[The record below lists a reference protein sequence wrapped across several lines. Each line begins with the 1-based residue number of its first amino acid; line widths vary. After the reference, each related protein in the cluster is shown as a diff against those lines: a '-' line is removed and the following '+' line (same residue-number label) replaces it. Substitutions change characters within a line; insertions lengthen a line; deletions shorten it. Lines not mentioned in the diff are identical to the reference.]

1 MSALTVER
9 AVLGDPLTQPL
20 IRELTHEYVTRYGP
34 GGRQEMARYGAEEF
48 APPHGLLLLLLRG
61 GEPVAGGAYRR
72 HADEATAE
80 VKRMWTAAGH
90 RRQGSGPTSHPRLP
104 RDAWH
109 ALSPHRL
116 KGRVHPVQGLPPGT
130 PRARTSRR
138 EAGLRPTTGVRGR
151 ARGRRVLAELEA
163 AAREAGYRRILLTT
177 GPRQPE
183 ARGLYLAAGYTPL
196 FDTRVEPAPDGGPL
210 PFEKHLLTTG
220 TAAAAAGKAPIR

>member
-9 AVLGDPLTQPL
+9 AVLGDPLTEPL

-34 GGRQEMARYGAEEF
+34 GGHQEMARYGAEEF
-48 APPHGLLLLLLRG
+48 APPDGLLLLLLRD

-72 HADEATAE
+72 HDAPATAE

-90 RRQGSGPTSHPRLP
+90 RRQGL
-104 RDAWH
+104 
-109 ALSPHRL
+109 
-116 KGRVHPVQGLPPGT
+116 
-130 PRARTSRR
+130 
-138 EAGLRPTTGVRGR
+138 
-151 ARGRRVLAELEA
+151 GRRVLAELES

-196 FDTRVEPAPDGGPL
+196 FDARVEPAPDGGPL
-210 PFEKHLLTTG
+210 PFEKDLLTTG